1 MKKIEPTTTTTR
13 DTNHRLLDTIS
24 DAYMEE
30 ARWLLQGF
38 SAKSLNEEYRK
49 NKKK

>member
-1 MKKIEPTTTTTR
+1 MKNTESTTTTR
-13 DTNHRLLDTIS
+13 DMNHRLLDTIS

-30 ARWLLQGF
+30 VRWLLQGF

>member
-1 MKKIEPTTTTTR
+1 MKKTTDSPQTTR
-13 DTNHRLLDTIS
+13 EQNHRLLDNIS

-30 ARWLLQGF
+30 VRWLLQGF

-49 NKKK
+49 NKQK